1 MSQTCKNPGTAKDC
15 ATCAHSP
22 LNQMDK
28 PSGIP
33 INPQARKDG
42 KCGFYVMVLDYGIR
56 K

>member
-1 MSQTCKNPGTAKDC
+1 MSQTCKKPGIAKDC

-28 PSGIP
+28 AAGSP
-33 INPQARKDG
+33 INPPVRKDG
-42 KCGFYVMVLDYGIR
+42 RCIYYTQVLLYGVR